1 MEINLKRLISTV
13 MVFNALVAASSLST
27 AQESKP
33 GVVIYATGGT
43 IAASPKSRMNTTN
56 YTSDPKVGVEMLVNA
71 VPELKDV
78 ATVTGEQI
86 ANVSS
91 SDVSQ
96 AVLLQLART
105 INAKLADPAIHG
117 AVITHGTDTLEET
130 AFFLDLTVNQSKP
143 VVVVGAMRPATAVSA
158 DGPMN
163 LLEAVTLAASKE
175 AENRGV
181 LVLLNDRIGSAF
193 YTTKTNSTALDTFRA
208 VEQGYLGVFI
218 GSTPRFY
225 FGPSRPLG
233 KPAFDVSRAETL
245 PKVAILYGHQDQ
257 DIALIDAALKD
268 GAKGIVFAGGG
279 NGALSTAIKKKVTEL
294 MQRGIPVIRS
304 TRTGSGFVS
313 RKDEGIGSGFYNPQK
328 ARILLAL
335 ALAEGASMEKIRM
348 YFGS

>member
-1 MEINLKRLISTV
+1 MTLNLKYFMSTAT
-13 MVFNALVAASSLST
+13 VFGVLFAASGLSA
-27 AQESKP
+27 AQEGKP

-43 IAASPKSRMNTTN
+43 IAASPTSRTNTTN
-56 YTSDPKVGVEMLVNA
+56 YGSAPKAGVEMLVDA

-96 AVLLQLART
+96 AVLLKLAHA
-105 INAKLADPAIHG
+105 INAKLADPATHG
-117 AVITHGTDTLEET
+117 AVVTHGTDTLEET
-130 AFFLDLTVNQSKP
+130 AFFLDLTIRQSKP
-143 VVVVGAMRPATAVSA
+143 VVVVGSMRPATAVSA

-175 AENRGV
+175 AANRGV

-208 VEQGYLGVFI
+208 VEQESLGVFI

-225 FGPSRPLG
+225 FGAAQPVG
-233 KPAFDVSRAETL
+233 KPTFDVSRTEKL
-245 PKVAILYGHQDQ
+245 PKVVILYSHQDL
-257 DIALIDAALKD
+257 DIALMDAALKD
-268 GAKGIVFAGGG
+268 GAKGIVFAGSG
-279 NGALSTAIKKKVTEL
+279 NGALPTVVKKKITEL
-294 MQRGIPVIRS
+294 MQQGIPVIRS

-313 RKDEGIGSGFYNPQK
+313 RKEEGIGSGFYNPQK
-328 ARILLAL
+328 SRILLEL